1 MDFGGRF
8 PEPMSRRASP
18 AGALIAASPGKLRL
32 LFRRLLVN
40 LAHRKSVRVA
50 EALLTVAIVGGA
62 LGYGAARGGHM
73 PVVNEWMT
81 DIGDRIA
88 YFAGFEIADADVRGH
103 NRLRRDQI
111 LAAAGISAHTSLVL
125 LNADTAREKLKSNPW
140 IADAV
145 VRKFYPNRIEIEVT
159 EREAFALWQR
169 HGKLAIVARD
179 GTVLEEVAGTRPEKL
194 PLVVGEGAAKVA
206 SDFLA
211 VLDRFP
217 AIKAEVYGAVYV
229 AERRWNLR
237 MTNGMDVRL
246 PEHDLIAAL
255 DALTKLSR
263 DQRIFSRDIE
273 MIDLRIP
280 GQVVVRMSEAAAAAY
295 DAQRKPAKPKRAS

>member
-18 AGALIAASPGKLRL
+18 AGVLSAASPSKFSLF
-32 LFRRLLVN
+32 FRRVLVN
-40 LAHRKSVRVA
+40 LSHRKSVRVA
-50 EALLTVAIVGGA
+50 EVFLTLALIGGA
-62 LGYGAARGGHM
+62 GAYGTVRGGHM

-81 DIGDRIA
+81 ATGDRVA
-88 YFAGFEIADADVRGH
+88 HVAGFEILDADVRGH
-103 NRLRRDQI
+103 NRLRREQV
-111 LAAAGISAHTSLVL
+111 LAAAGITPQTSLVL
-125 LNADTAREKLKSNPW
+125 LNADLARDKLKSNPW

-145 VRKFYPNRIEIEVT
+145 VRKFYPNRVEIEVT

-169 HGKLAIVARD
+169 DGKLAIVARD
-179 GTVLEEVAGTRPEKL
+179 GTVLEEVKERPEKL
-194 PLVVGEGAAKVA
+194 PLVVGTGAAKA
-206 SDFLA
+206 AHDFLS

-237 MTNGMDVRL
+237 MTNGVDVRL
-246 PEHDLIAAL
+246 PESNLIVAFE
-255 DALTKLSR
+255 ALTKLSR
-263 DQRIFSRDIE
+263 DQKIFSREVE

-280 GQVVVRMSEAAAAAY
+280 GQVVVRMTDAAAAAY
-295 DAQRKPAKPKRAS
+295 DAQRAPQKKKGAS

>member
-18 AGALIAASPGKLRL
+18 AGVLVAASPSRFSLLLR
-32 LFRRLLVN
+32 RVLVN
-40 LAHRKSVRVA
+40 LSHKKSVRAA
-50 EALLTVAIVGGA
+50 EVLLTIGIVGGA
-62 LGYGAARGGHM
+62 LALGTVRGGHM
-73 PVVNEWMT
+73 PVVNEWT
-81 DIGDRIA
+81 TAVGDRAA

-103 NRLRRDQI
+103 NRLRREQI
-111 LAAAGISAHTSLVL
+111 LEAAGITPRTSLVL
-125 LNADTAREKLKSNPW
+125 LNADLARDRLKSNPW

-145 VRKFYPNRIEIEVT
+145 VRKFYPNRLEIEVT

-169 HGKLAIVARD
+169 DGKLAIVARD
-179 GTVLEEVAGTRPEKL
+179 GTILEEVKERPEKL
-194 PLVVGEGAAKVA
+194 PLVVGTGAAKA
-206 SDFLA
+206 AHDFLS

-246 PEHDLIAAL
+246 PEQNLIVAFEAL
-255 DALTKLSR
+255 VKLAR
-263 DQRIFSRDIE
+263 DQKILSRDIE

-280 GQVVVRMSEAAAAAY
+280 GQVVVRMSDAAAAAY
-295 DAQRKPAKPKRAS
+295 DAQRAPAKKKGAS

>member
-18 AGALIAASPGKLRL
+18 AGVLVAASPSKFSLFLR
-32 LFRRLLVN
+32 RVLVN
-40 LAHRKSVRVA
+40 LSHKKSVRVA
-50 EALLTVAIVGGA
+50 EVLLTMVIVGGA
-62 LGYGAARGGHM
+62 VAFGIARGGHM

-81 DIGDRIA
+81 DAGDRVA
-88 YFAGFEIADADVRGH
+88 HVAGFEIADADVRGH
-103 NRLRRDQI
+103 NRLRRDEI
-111 LAAAGISAHTSLVL
+111 LAAAGITPQTSVVL
-125 LNADTAREKLKSNPW
+125 LNADAARDKLKSNPW

-145 VRKFYPNRIEIEVT
+145 VRKFYPNRIEIEIT
-159 EREAFALWQR
+159 EREAFAIWQR
-169 HGKLAIVARD
+169 EGKLAIVSRD
-179 GTVLEEVAGTRPEKL
+179 GTVLEEVKERPEKL
-194 PLVVGEGAAKVA
+194 PLVVGLGAAKA
-206 SDFLA
+206 AHDFLS

-246 PEHDLIAAL
+246 PEQNLIVAFEAL
-255 DALTKLSR
+255 AKLSG
-263 DQRIFSRDIE
+263 DQKIFSRDVE

-280 GQVVVRMSEAAAAAY
+280 GQVIVRMTDAAAAAY
-295 DAQRKPAKPKRAS
+295 DAQRAPVKKKGAT